1 VQTIVTCWSRRLC
14 VGYGSLKLS
23 SEVVAALTS
32 LAETAVG
39 SSFTIDELPH
49 DLCMVAARALD
60 VDGAGVVILEP
71 AGVRFVHAS
80 PEHIADVEV
89 LHEVLQRGP
98 CRDAMADRKTI
109 VVDDIAHRWPE
120 FAAAAAAAGLGATV
134 AVPLLAR
141 DQAWGALDV
150 YRDRVWSWTT
160 EQLSLVQLF
169 AGLAAPYLVMAA
181 DRDLAAAV
189 RLTLEHQASHDELTG
204 LPGRGLM
211 FTLLEHALPSAN
223 RRGTGVGVL
232 FIDLDDFKNI
242 NDTLGHAAGDQ
253 VLIQAAQR
261 LARGLRKGDTILRLA
276 GDEFVFIC
284 EDLSQEAEHAAAQI
298 QALGSRL
305 AGAMSRPMQ
314 ITGNQLIVSASIGI
328 AVAGTG
334 STPENLL
341 ANADH
346 AMYSAKQRGRGHV
359 VISDD
364 HRVDTDTIPT
374 QCHQ

>member
-1 VQTIVTCWSRRLC
+1 M
-14 VGYGSLKLS
+14 LS
-23 SEVVAALTS
+23 SDVVAALNS

-39 SSFTIDELPH
+39 TSFTIDELLH

-71 AGVRFVHAS
+71 AGLRFIHAS
-80 PEHIADVEV
+80 PEHIVDVEV
-89 LHEVLQRGP
+89 LQEVLQRSP
-98 CRDAMADRKTI
+98 CRDAMVDRKTV
-109 VVDDIAHRWPE
+109 VVDDIAQSDRWPE
-120 FAAAAAAAGLGATV
+120 FAAAAAAAELRATV
-134 AVPLLAR
+134 AMPLLAR
-141 DQAWGALDV
+141 GQAWGALDV
-150 YRDRVWSWTT
+150 YRDHVWSWTT

-169 AGLAAPYLVMAA
+169 AGLAASYLVMAA
-181 DRDLAAAV
+181 DRDLAATV

-223 RRGTGVGVL
+223 RRGTAVAVL

-253 VLIQAAQR
+253 VLIKAAHR
-261 LARGLRKGDTILRLA
+261 LARALRKGDTIIRLA

-284 EDLSQEAEHAAAQI
+284 EDLPQDAGHAAAQI

-305 AGAMSRPMQ
+305 AGAISRPMQ

-328 AVAGTG
+328 AVAGAG

-346 AMYSAKQRGRGHV
+346 AMYSAKQRGRGQV

-364 HRVDTDTIPT
+364 HRVDTNTIPT
-374 QCHQ
+374 QRHQ